1 MISLAETNYACR
13 GLLRVLR
20 FDAGFVHFFDRSR
33 EGAIRSFWIYV
44 PLLLLDWLQIVVFQG
59 PQDPPLTGR
68 GWAALI
74 IAHIIN
80 IFYFPL
86 ILLSIGRYI
95 DRSARVVGC
104 ITVYNWLNLVTIT
117 LGIPMTLLGW
127 AGADD
132 NVILIIQVV
141 NLGLVLVCEGYVL
154 AVCLQISGLFAT
166 AFVALDF
173 VIGEMLFSIAHLLGR
188 HPLF

>member
-33 EGAIRSFWIYV
+33 EGAIRSFWIYA
-44 PLLLLDWLQIVVFQG
+44 PLLLLDWLQTVLLQG
-59 PQDPPLTGR
+59 PQDPPMTDR
-68 GWAALI
+68 MWAAQI

-80 IFYFPL
+80 IIYFPL
-86 ILLSIGRYI
+86 ILLSVARFI
-95 DRSARVVGC
+95 DRTTRVIGC

-132 NVILIIQVV
+132 NVILIIKVV
-141 NLGLVLVCEGYVL
+141 NFGLVLVCEGYVL

-166 AFVALDF
+166 AFVALDV
-173 VIGEMLFSIAHLLGR
+173 VIGEMLFGFADLLGR
-188 HPLF
+188 HSLF